1 MNSILHFHAKM
12 RPKTDFS
19 FTLSEWRNPDY
30 VSHGHKA
37 LILLLRSAP
46 CSMQQREGGCSRR
59 HRWSEVS
66 ACFWSARLSVKGSD
80 EFLPAG
86 APLLLSTCTIP
97 STSLNSTSPP
107 CFLSLLIR
115 FLKGLHSHFVCPL
128 WGKGFAFA
136 LFHCCKINQNVC
148 EI

>member
-46 CSMQQREGGCSRR
+46 CSMHSEGAGDTG
-59 HRWSEVS
+59 EVKYPPAFGQP
-66 ACFWSARLSVKGSD
+66 ACRSKD
-80 EFLPAG
+80 P
-86 APLLLSTCTIP
+86 
-97 STSLNSTSPP
+97 TSLCLRCPGCCSCCGSLPVPPPPPSPP

>member
-37 LILLLRSAP
+37 LILLLRSAS
-46 CSMQQREGGCSRR
+46 CSLHSEGGKGTQVK
-59 HRWSEVS
+59 WSI
-66 ACFWSARLSVKGSD
+66 R
-80 EFLPAG
+80 
-86 APLLLSTCTIP
+86 LLLVNLPVGQRIRRVFACAAQAAAP
-97 STSLNSTSPP
+97 AAALYLYHHLPPP